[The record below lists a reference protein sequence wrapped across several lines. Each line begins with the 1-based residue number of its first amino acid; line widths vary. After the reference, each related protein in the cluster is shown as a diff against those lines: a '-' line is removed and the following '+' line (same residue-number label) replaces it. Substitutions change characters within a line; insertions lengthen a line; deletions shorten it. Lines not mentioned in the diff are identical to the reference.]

1 MNIIAKTIVLATV
14 CAATLS
20 AFALAYQGAAP
31 QPKIVKLERVVI
43 VGKRMGVEHI
53 AQLPRVL
60 IEGRRNQVGSDLQVA
75 QAAACLNKQVC

>member
-20 AFALAYQGAAP
+20 AFALAYQGAVP

-43 VGKRMGVEHI
+43 VGKHVDHI
-53 AQLPRVL
+53 AQLPRV
-60 IEGRRNQVGSDLQVA
+60 IIDGRRNQIGSGVQVA
-75 QAAACLNKQVC
+75 QAAPCLNKQVC

>member
-20 AFALAYQGAAP
+20 TFALAYQGAAP
-31 QPKIVKLERVVI
+31 QPKIVKLERVV
-43 VGKRMGVEHI
+43 VLGKRVDHI

-60 IEGRRNQVGSDLQVA
+60 IEGRRNQIGTGVQVA
-75 QAAACLNKQVC
+75 QAASCLTTQVC

>member
-14 CAATLS
+14 CAATLG

-43 VGKRMGVEHI
+43 MGKRVDHI
-53 AQLPRVL
+53 AQLPRVV
-60 IEGRRNQVGSDLQVA
+60 IEGRRNQVGSDVQVA
-75 QAAACLNKQVC
+75 QAAACLNTQVC